1 MAFSQVCD
9 FCDLCDDDND
19 GSVHLVRDDSMA
31 HRLTQACPASLGVSR
46 PNQSLPGGLFPHHF
60 HGNPFSQQIQPHP
73 SLDGPDQSCDD
84 PEPLHFDCVDLDTTV
99 HDILM
104 YPWLRWHCPPEPAQR
119 LQMLQ
124 DISRCYR
131 SNKDLDRFLAKF
143 LITAFFT
150 DRDSY
155 TRQMPDPKFKLP
167 GSREHSMELIE
178 KWIMN
183 LDDCMF
189 RSFLLYAEV
198 WCFLDGKG
206 KRPNPPK
213 ERGLRRAGP
222 LPMQPR
228 SQKKTGNTKRKRKP
242 EPKKDDMRIVP
253 NEALLGVRTKEVQ
266 ATFLEAYGEPL
277 SQNKTVS
284 FLRAVSRKIDPKDPL
299 GHTGGRYE
307 GWAWVSQL
315 DVPSYERVLR
325 FARGE
330 ETVD

>member
-1 MAFSQVCD
+1 MAFHQVCD
-9 FCDLCDDDND
+9 FCDLCDDDNN
-19 GSVHLVRDDSMA
+19 GWVHLVGD
-31 HRLTQACPASLGVSR
+31 QP
-46 PNQSLPGGLFPHHF
+46 LPEGQFPHQF
-60 HGNPFSQQIQPHP
+60 QGNPFSQQIQPQP

-84 PEPLHFDCVDLDTTV
+84 PEPLLFELDRTVD
-99 HDILM
+99 DILM
-104 YPWLRWHCPPEPAQR
+104 YPWLCWHCPPEEPAQR

-131 SNKDLDRFLAKF
+131 SNKDLDRFSAKF
-143 LITAFFT
+143 LIKAFFA

-167 GSREHSMELIE
+167 SSREHTMEFIA

-206 KRPNPPK
+206 KRPKPK
-213 ERGLRRAGP
+213 QERGLRRAGP

-242 EPKKDDMRIVP
+242 EPKKDDRRIVP
-253 NEALLGVRTKEVQ
+253 NEALLDVRTKEVQ
-266 ATFLEAYGEPL
+266 ARYLEAYGEPL
-277 SQNKTVS
+277 TQNNAPS
-284 FLRAVSRKIDPKDPL
+284 FFRAVSRKIDPKDPL

-325 FARGE
+325 FAGGE
-330 ETVD
+330 EKVD